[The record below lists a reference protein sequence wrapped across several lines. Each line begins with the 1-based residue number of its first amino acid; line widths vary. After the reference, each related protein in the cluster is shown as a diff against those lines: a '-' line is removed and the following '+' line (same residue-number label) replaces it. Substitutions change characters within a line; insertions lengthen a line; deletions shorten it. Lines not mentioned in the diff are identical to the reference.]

1 MPPSQHDKNT
11 RIIVVEI
18 LSKTVGFI
26 VDSVREVLRIPQS
39 VVDPPPP
46 IVAGISS
53 DYIEGVGK
61 MDDRL
66 LILLNLEKA
75 LSSAELQAL

>member
-1 MPPSQHDKNT
+1 
-11 RIIVVEI
+11 
-18 LSKTVGFI
+18 
-26 VDSVREVLRIPQS
+26 VREVLRIPQS

-75 LSSAELQAL
+75 LSSQELQAL